1 MFTVH
6 VDAVSVSS
14 SHSDSGH
21 LPEGLSSDR
30 MRFGN
35 RPRLE
40 TEQAKPNCVNSE
52 RIAWLSGPADQHR
65 DSHFFQIVPSQLDQT
80 KLKGITNKSS
90 STSSN
95 FKKKQQIF

>member
-1 MFTVH
+1 VFTVH

-30 MRFGN
+30 IMFGH

-52 RIAWLSGPADQHR
+52 RIAWLSGPADHHR
-65 DSHFFQIVPSQLDQT
+65 DQALFTDSTRP
-80 KLKGITNKSS
+80 TNN
-90 STSSN
+90 TDY
-95 FKKKQQIF
+95 